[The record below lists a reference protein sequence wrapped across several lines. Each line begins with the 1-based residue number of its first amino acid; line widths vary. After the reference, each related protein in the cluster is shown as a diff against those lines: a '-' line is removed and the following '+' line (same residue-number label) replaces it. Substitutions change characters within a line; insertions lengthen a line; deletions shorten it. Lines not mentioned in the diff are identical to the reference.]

1 MIIAFFRSKSAFMK
15 SRSTLLF
22 TFFCLISLS
31 TLAQTSIINYQT
43 SNEDF
48 ANPERGFYRYSETR
62 SPNYNN
68 LDAITLAG
76 YRSLHQPLSDPNF
89 VIYSTLVFRYFF
101 LEDFTMSSIS
111 QSFLDDMEDDFEAA
125 RTAGVKIV
133 VRMAYTDEVDGSGC
147 SNFICPPYGDAPKQ
161 WVLQHIEQLKP
172 IFFANKDVITA
183 IQMGFIG
190 TWGENYYTD
199 YFGDASQSPF
209 KLLDNNWNDRNEV
222 LQALLDATPKDRMI
236 QVRYPQLKQ
245 RLIYGINAPTNATA
259 LQLSEAYNQSDKA
272 RLGFHNDCFLASDA
286 DFGTYENYGNSSSSS
301 GTDTTNLKPYK
312 AADSKYVVVGGETC
326 NSDRSY
332 DPFDDCAPTG
342 RADTELRRFHYSYLN
357 SQYNYPDVNADWQN
371 DCMEDIKRELG
382 YRFVLQDATFTNA
395 VRPGQQI
402 SININLNNEGYAAPF
417 NPRGIELVLRNTS
430 TQETYLAPINSD
442 PKFWFNMIN
451 INEFFCIPNDF
462 PTGNYELL
470 LHLPDQEATLYGR
483 SEYAIRI
490 ANKLPNNSDVWEAA
504 TGYNKLGHT
513 LVVNNSANQPN
524 CGNSTT
530 FGACTAKL
538 IISRIEQSD
547 YSVQKE
553 ILSTATL
560 ASNASSTFRAGEQIV
575 LQAPFHAENG
585 STFTALIESDCGG
598 SSALIENVNVAQI
611 EDALQVRHTN
621 FELYPNPSTGN
632 LGIRYDLEE
641 SSAVSIQL
649 MDINGKV
656 IAHLLNQVQSK
667 GEHQVHLVVPSDL
680 KAGAYYLFVQTEKEQ
695 QTRKWI
701 LLE

>member
-1 MIIAFFRSKSAFMK
+1 MSKSASMK
-15 SRSTLLF
+15 SFPVLLLTL
-22 TFFCLISLS
+22 FFLIPLNIR
-31 TLAQTSIINYQT
+31 AQTTNINYQT
-43 SNEDF
+43 STDDF

-62 SPNYNN
+62 SPAYNN
-68 LDAITLAG
+68 LDAPTLAA
-76 YRSLHQPLSDPNF
+76 YRNLHQPLSDPNF
-89 VIYSTLVFRYFF
+89 LIHSTLVFRYFF
-101 LEDFTMSSIS
+101 LEDFTMSLIS
-111 QSFLDDMEDDFEAA
+111 QSFLDYMRDDFEAA
-125 RTAGVKIV
+125 RTAGVKII
-133 VRMAYTDEVDGSGC
+133 VRMAYTDEVDGTGC

-172 IFFANKDVITA
+172 IFFANKDVIAA

-222 LQALLDATPKDRMI
+222 LQAFLDATPKDRMI

-245 RLIYGINAPTNATA
+245 RLIYGINAPTNSAPLLLA
-259 LQLSEAYNQSDKA
+259 EAYDQSDKA

-357 SQYNYPDVNADWQN
+357 SQYNYPDVNVDWQN

-382 YRFVLQDATFTNA
+382 YRFVLQDATLTDA

-402 SININLNNEGYAAPF
+402 NVNINLKNEGYAAPF
-417 NPRGIELVLRNTS
+417 NPRGIELVLRNIA
-430 TQETYLAPINSD
+430 TQQTYFAPLNSD
-442 PKFWFNMIN
+442 PRFWFNTIN
-451 INEFFCIPNDF
+451 INENLCIPNDL

-483 SEYAIRI
+483 SEYAIRL
-490 ANKLPNNSDVWEAA
+490 ANKLPNNSDVWETA

-524 CGNSTT
+524 CSNETT
-530 FGACTAKL
+530 FSACTSKL
-538 IISRIEQSD
+538 IVSRIEQST
-547 YSVQKE
+547 YKVKE
-553 ILSTATL
+553 EIRSTATL
-560 ASNASSTFRAGEQIV
+560 EASMNSTFKAGEQIV
-575 LQAPFHAENG
+575 LQAPFYAKNG
-585 STFTALIESDCGG
+585 GTFTALIESNCSS
-598 SSALIENVNVAQI
+598 SSALVENVDISGIKDNSLDKKAI
-611 EDALQVRHTN
+611 
-621 FELYPNPSTGN
+621 FEVYPNPSN
-632 LGIRYDLEE
+632 RNFSINYELLED
-641 SSAVSIQL
+641 SRVRIQL
-649 MDINGKV
+649 MDVSGK
-656 IAHLLNQVQSK
+656 
-667 GEHQVHLVVPSDL
+667 LVVRLLDQIESVGKHQMTFVATDDL
-680 KAGAYYLFVQTEKEQ
+680 KAGIYYLVLQTGKKKR
-695 QTRKWI
+695 TIKWV
-701 LLE
+701 LTSR